1 MPLNESTR
9 CPDLVER
16 LGRFLESRA
25 VTTEGLFRL
34 PGSTDE
40 VTELIREFESGFA
53 ATISLS
59 RYDVHTLAS
68 VMKKWFRD
76 LPEPVVPSSVN
87 DAAKAIIAGAPRSP
101 DTDVEQANATAAS
114 LRPVFDLLPA
124 TNYLVLRTLCRLLRA
139 IDAHSDVNKMTA
151 ENLLICWAPTIR
163 CAPGILYYG
172 LRYFDVLFDATRH
185 LNHPDVPEL
194 RKNQPLQSL
203 AQRRLAAREKRKSVM
218 AAFDLDDLDDAEE
231 TDEDVFPSLLPRS
244 LAERTIRWTTDG
256 ERLVDAMTGPA
267 AAASPRSGGDGA
279 AASSSS
285 PPTSASSP
293 RSGDEGS
300 SSSSRRDGVLASLL
314 SSEDAFVEKMSLFD
328 DIVANSLGTEQLGLT
343 PQEVHSL
350 QCAVPLIAGWH
361 RRWLRELRARLTNH
375 QPTGDLLRAAIPTD
389 IYGIY
394 ADLYDDAVNVFERH
408 RESNAR
414 LNEWLRAAQVR
425 HPRFHIDLI
434 AYLLAPL
441 QRLNS
446 YRDLFFALRDATP
459 QDHPEFS
466 DCAVAAA
473 AAESALDHA
482 NSGAQRALRR
492 RQAESTDGFL
502 IPTAAA
508 ASRNN
513 ADMRGIL
520 YKQQTVG
527 KSWRTRSSVLKNF
540 KLYLYKSDSS
550 LKPQTIVPIDEST
563 EIRRLTREEAEALPG
578 ARADLVGATFTLSC
592 GGGAYR
598 HYVFACTDEAAAD
611 AWIAALRAVA
621 REYKSLGSSE
631 QKSAAAEAVFV
642 DFAERAAVV
651 TRAKRDLMLRI
662 RDVELRLESID
673 DMVEHGEERRRQID
687 QSQEAQQA
695 HVNETIDLLMQRLE
709 EVRVA
714 ALERVDA
721 DAAAKHGQLE
731 SVVSNAPAMKERLT
745 QQALAMRESL
755 KIEDPATF
763 TTAEVERREQQSAA
777 DADAPDIMRVA
788 EPVPDIQLDVK
799 SVLEAIDAL
808 PV

>member
-16 LGRFLESRA
+16 LGRYLESRA

-76 LPEPVVPSSVN
+76 LPEPVVPANVN
-87 DAAKAIIAGAPRSP
+87 EAAKAIIAGAPRSP
-101 DTDVEQANATAAS
+101 DADVERANATAAS

-139 IDAHSDVNKMTA
+139 VDAHSDVNKMTA
-151 ENLLICWAPTIR
+151 ENLLICWSPTIR
-163 CAPGILYYG
+163 CAPGILFYG

-203 AQRRLAAREKRKSVM
+203 AQRRLAAREKRQSVM

-244 LAERTIRWTTDG
+244 LAERSIRWTTDG
-256 ERLVDAMTGPA
+256 ERLSDATMGPA
-267 AAASPRSGGDGA
+267 SSTSPRSRDGG
-279 AASSSS
+279 ASSSS

-300 SSSSRRDGVLASLL
+300 SSRRDGVLAKLL
-314 SSEDAFVEKMSLFD
+314 SSEDAFVEKMSLYD
-328 DIVANSLGTEQLGLT
+328 DIVANRLGTEQLNLT
-343 PQEVHSL
+343 AQEVYAL
-350 QCAVPLIAGWH
+350 RCAVPMIAGWH

-375 QPTGDLLRAAIPTD
+375 QPTGDLLRSAIPTD
-389 IYGIY
+389 IYGMY

-459 QDHPEFS
+459 RDHPEFS

-563 EIRRLTREEAEALPG
+563 EIRRLTREQAEALPG
-578 ARADLVGATFTLSC
+578 ARADLTSATFTLSC

-598 HYVFACTDEAAAD
+598 RYIFACTDEAAAD
-611 AWIAALRAVA
+611 AWVAALRDVA
-621 REYKSLGSSE
+621 REYKALGSSE

-651 TRAKRDLMLRI
+651 TRAKRDLMLRV
-662 RDVELRLESID
+662 RDIELRLESID
-673 DMVEHGEERRRQID
+673 DMVEHGEERKRQIV
-687 QSQEAQQA
+687 QAQEAQQA
-695 HVNETIDLLMQRLE
+695 HVNETIDLLIQRLE
-709 EVRVA
+709 QARAA
-714 ALERVDA
+714 ALDRVDSNA
-721 DAAAKHGQLE
+721 DTKLDQLE
-731 SVVSNAPAMKERLT
+731 AVMSNGPAMKDRLT

-755 KIEDPATF
+755 KIEDPASF
-763 TTAEVERREQQSAA
+763 TTAEVKRREQQAA
-777 DADAPDIMRVA
+777 STDEAPDVMRVA
-788 EPVPDIQLDVK
+788 EPIPDIQLDVK
-799 SVLEAIDAL
+799 SVIEAIDAL
-808 PV
+808 PL